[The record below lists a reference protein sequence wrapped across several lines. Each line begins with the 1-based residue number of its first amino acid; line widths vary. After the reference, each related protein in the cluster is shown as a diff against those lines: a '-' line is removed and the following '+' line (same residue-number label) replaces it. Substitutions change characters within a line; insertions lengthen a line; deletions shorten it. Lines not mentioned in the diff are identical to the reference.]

1 MDTAPLASPKDVA
14 DALGRDL
21 TEAEARKIVPILA
34 KASELFR
41 RKSGQ
46 HFTPGTSTA
55 RLKSNG
61 GRIHLG
67 QAPATGITSVLDDRG
82 NPVPYTWNGQWL
94 ETNLSSSDFAL
105 VDYAHGGEVPE
116 LVRLTVADVG
126 RKVLSISDQAA
137 TGVTQYS
144 KTTGPYTEASS
155 YAAWAVGGQTM
166 LSPDDT
172 ATAKSFRRRT
182 PTIWV
187 GTS

>member
-1 MDTAPLASPKDVA
+1 MDTAPLALPKDVA
-14 DALGRDL
+14 NALGRDL
-21 TEAEARKIVPILA
+21 SAEEARKIIPILA

-46 HFTPGTSTA
+46 LFTPGTSTV

-61 GRIHLG
+61 GRIHLI
-67 QAPATGITSVLDDRG
+67 QSPTNEIISVLDDHG
-82 NPVPYTWNGQWL
+82 SSVPYTWNGQWL

-105 VDYAHGGEVPE
+105 VSYAHGGEVPE
-116 LVRLTVADVG
+116 LVRLTIADVG
-126 RKVLSISDQAA
+126 RKVLSISAQAA

-166 LSPDDT
+166 LSPDDS